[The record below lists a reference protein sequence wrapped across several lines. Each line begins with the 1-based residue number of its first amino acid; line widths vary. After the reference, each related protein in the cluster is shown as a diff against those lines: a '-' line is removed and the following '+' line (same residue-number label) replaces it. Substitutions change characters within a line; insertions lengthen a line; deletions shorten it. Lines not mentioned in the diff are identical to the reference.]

1 MIIIVNWLSKKIL
14 MIWSSINR
22 QRERE
27 REILMK
33 CCGLSSYLWVMS
45 SHLTLTSRKKKLQ
58 HPRTYF
64 LGVYL
69 GYNNNPVFAV
79 FCFRV
84 CALFYLVQELLLGA
98 DRILL
103 HLHDNHFSITFFW
116 LIEQDLILL
125 VDDDV
130 PGSSRTRQMFGS
142 DNNNR
147 MLLSPLTFNHNTDTV
162 LLDDLQTHQQQQS
175 VAPPNSTSTN
185 PLCMLNQCK
194 LACFLQLGILW
205 WVGFL
210 FLQPNFFF
218 KKQSIFWFSAVF
230 CCDWVDFHAFSS
242 RFHQWAFSI
251 DLLKR

>member
-1 MIIIVNWLSKKIL
+1 
-14 MIWSSINR
+14 
-22 QRERE
+22 
-27 REILMK
+27 
-33 CCGLSSYLWVMS
+33 MS

-58 HPRTYF
+58 HPRTFF

-103 HLHDNHFSITFFW
+103 HLHDNHFSITFFL

-130 PGSSRTRQMFGS
+130 PESSRTRQMFGS

-175 VAPPNSTSTN
+175 VAPPNSSSAN

-194 LACFLQLGILW
+194 LACFLQLDICGGWDFYFCSPIFFSRSSQFSDSLQFFA
-205 WVGFL
+205 VTELISTLSPRDSISEYFL
-210 FLQPNFFF
+210 LIFL
-218 KKQSIFWFSAVF
+218 
-230 CCDWVDFHAFSS
+230 
-242 RFHQWAFSI
+242 R
-251 DLLKR
+251 R